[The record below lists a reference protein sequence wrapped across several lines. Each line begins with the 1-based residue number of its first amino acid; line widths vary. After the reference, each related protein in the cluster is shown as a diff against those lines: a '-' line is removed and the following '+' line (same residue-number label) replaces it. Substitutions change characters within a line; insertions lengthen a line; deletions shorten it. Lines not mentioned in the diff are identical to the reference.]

1 MKFMFLQGNMVNKS
15 VFVIFF
21 QGDQLK
27 SRVKKICEGW
37 VLLAVI
43 DRGIANKN

>member
-1 MKFMFLQGNMVNKS
+1 MSAGIFLKRVEFTLQGDMVHKS

-27 SRVKKICEGW
+27 QRAKKICEG
-37 VLLAVI
+37 
-43 DRGIANKN
+43 